1 MSGVSSMISKHTAT
15 PSGDTPALSIVI
27 PFYNEA
33 GNVDALLERLTAQM
47 ALIGGSFEIVGVD
60 DGSRDA
66 TLAALIAACERVP
79 EMRIVKLSRNF
90 GKEAAM
96 LAGIQEARGDRI
108 LLMDADLQHPPETI
122 PAMLEVADRGVDV
135 VYGARSN
142 GRNDGWLRNT
152 LSRQFYRIFASTAEM
167 KIPADAGD
175 FRLFSRRAADA
186 LRSLP
191 ETNRFM
197 KGLYSW
203 IGFSQESVPYDVGVR
218 SSGSSKWPILKLFS
232 YAWDG
237 IISFSALPL
246 RIWSVIGTVIAT
258 GALIYAMWIVISTLA
273 FGRDIPGYA
282 TLASAIFFLGG
293 LQLLSIGVLG
303 EYIARIFAETK
314 QRPIYII
321 EDIFGGTDD
330 DGAK

>member
-1 MSGVSSMISKHTAT
+1 MITKHSISHSDGSAGTC
-15 PSGDTPALSIVI
+15 PDISIVV
-27 PFYNEA
+27 PFFNEV
-33 GNVDALLERLTAQM
+33 GNVDPLLKKLAVEMPGLV
-47 ALIGGSFEIVGVD
+47 GSFEIVCVD
-60 DGSRDA
+60 DGSRDG
-66 TLAALIAACERVP
+66 TLAALMAARADMP
-79 EMRIVKLSRNF
+79 ELRIVKLSRNF

-96 LAGIQEARGDRI
+96 MAGIDSARGERL
-108 LLMDADLQHPPETI
+108 LLMDADLQHPPEAI
-122 PAMLEVADRGVDV
+122 PAMFEVAERGIDV
-135 VYGARSN
+135 VYGVRRN

-152 LSRQFYRIFASTAEM
+152 LSRQFYRVFASTSEIS
-167 KIPADAGD
+167 IPADAGD
-175 FRLFSRRAADA
+175 FRLFSRRAVDA

-218 SSGSSKWPILKLFS
+218 QAGDSKWSLLKLFS

-246 RIWSVIGTVIAT
+246 RMWSVIGTIIAG
-258 GALIYAMWIVISTLA
+258 GALIYAIWIVVTTLA
-273 FGRDIPGYA
+273 FGRDVPGYA

-314 QRPIYII
+314 RRPLYII
-321 EDIFGGTDD
+321 EATI
-330 DGAK
+330 DGIDVDRVD